1 MQTPKIAGFIAT
13 DRSQTAI
20 YGTGTTADEA
30 IADALR
36 EIQPDDRYSAADF
49 VAVPASAALL
59 AQVASVGGAIS
70 WGSVGGVACTAALAA
85 AARDYDDIAR
95 ELGR

>member
-70 WGSVGGVACTAALAA
+70 WGAVRGVAVTTDEEAAL
-85 AARDYDDIAR
+85 
-95 ELGR
+95 